1 MYGML
6 GKVLEV
12 HVFGHEMF
20 GADGEQVRELRELD
34 IELVNRDGILLPS
47 SSSCCLPSY
56 TVRKVKTD

>member
-34 IELVNRDGILLPS
+34 IELVNRDGILPS
-47 SSSCCLPSY
+47 FFSFFPRTPLE
-56 TVRKVKTD
+56 RFKTD